1 VEGLGAAMEEEKET
15 VMVTPGEVLGRSSDV
30 KAGRGAYAAL
40 HNNTV
45 YASLTGFRRTI
56 PPPPDCPDQ
65 VGFRFPLL
73 IPCYNQSSK
82 QPISA
87 FLVSLI

>member
-1 VEGLGAAMEEEKET
+1 MEEEKEA

-30 KAGRGAYAAL
+30 KAGRGAYAAP

-56 PPPPDCPDQ
+56 PPPPDSPDK
-65 VGFRFPLL
+65 VGFRFQLL
-73 IPCYNQSSK
+73 IPRDNQSTNNTYLL
-82 QPISA
+82 
-87 FLVSLI
+87 FLLV